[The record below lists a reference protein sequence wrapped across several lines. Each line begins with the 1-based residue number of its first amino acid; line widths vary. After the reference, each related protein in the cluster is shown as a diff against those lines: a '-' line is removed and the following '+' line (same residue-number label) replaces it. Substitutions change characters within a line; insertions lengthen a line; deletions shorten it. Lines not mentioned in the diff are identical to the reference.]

1 MEFFDYI
8 LEALKEICTP
18 TGLIYVVVGTLAGV
32 VLGAIPGLGSSTLM
46 VVLLPIS
53 YKMDLTMAMALF
65 ISITIGGMSGGC
77 IGSILL
83 GIPGTS
89 SSLCTVW
96 DGYEFTKRGEP
107 SRALSNAAFANFL
120 GNVPSVVLAIACCKV
135 IGTWAVKLGPW
146 EYAALC
152 FCAILMVVGL
162 SKGNMLKSMI
172 GVGLAIFM
180 ASVGEDPIDASG
192 RFLFFGRLEF
202 LEGFNIIS
210 VMLGLFAAKIIL
222 LEYARQSKT
231 ENPPQIKVEGFKFPL
246 ADIIKNKWLVLRSWV
261 LGAVIGF
268 LPGLGGPVASGI
280 AYSTEKIL
288 AKDKSKW
295 GKGEIGGVLSCET
308 ANNAA
313 IGGALI
319 PLIALGIPG
328 DAAGVQFIAA
338 MNIQG
343 VQAGPMLI
351 REHPEIV
358 YMIFIGALISGFVV
372 LAYQSLGMKTF
383 PALLKI
389 PYHYLYSAVIL
400 LSLIG
405 AYMSTGSFY
414 GVIVAVCC
422 CVLGVLMDCFGI
434 PSLPFLMAYILSPM
448 LELNIRRSMN
458 YSANGI
464 AEFFH
469 RPISCIFILV
479 GLAVFLYGFIAP
491 VVKRAIAKKKAAKTA
506 SAE

>member
-1 MEFFDYI
+1 MEVFE
-8 LEALKEICTP
+8 LVLGALKEICTP
-18 TGLIYVVVGTLAGV
+18 LGLTYVVIGTLAGV

-53 YKMDLTMAMALF
+53 YKMDITLAMALF

-96 DGYEFTKRGEP
+96 DGYEFTKRGQP
-107 SRALSNAAFANFL
+107 ARALSNAVFANFL
-120 GNVPSVVLAIACCKV
+120 GNVPSVVLAIACCKAV
-135 IGTWAVKLGPW
+135 ATWAVKLGPW

-152 FCAILMVVGL
+152 FCAVLMVVGL

-172 GVGLAIFM
+172 GVGLAIFL

-202 LEGFNIIS
+202 LDGFNIIS

-231 ENPPQIKVEGFKFPL
+231 KEATDIKVEGFRFPGKDL
-246 ADIIKNKWLVLRSWV
+246 LKNKFLVLRSWIMGV
-261 LGAVIGF
+261 VIGF
-268 LPGLGGPVASGI
+268 LPGLGGPVASSM
-280 AYSTEKIL
+280 AYSTEKML

-295 GKGEIGGVLSCET
+295 GKGEIGGVLACET

-319 PLIALGIPG
+319 PLLALGIPG

-338 MNIQG
+338 LNVQGIQ
-343 VQAGPMLI
+343 VGPMFM

-358 YMIFIGALISGFVV
+358 YMIFTGALLSGVIV
-372 LAYQSLGMKTF
+372 LLYETLCMKTF

-400 LSLIG
+400 LSFIG
-405 AYMSTGSFY
+405 AYMSTNSFY
-414 GVIVAVCC
+414 GLLVALCC

-448 LELNIRRSMN
+448 LELNIRRGLN
-458 YSANGI
+458 YSANGV

-469 RPISCIFILV
+469 RPISCFFIVLGILV
-479 GLAVFLYGFIAP
+479 LIYGFVSP
-491 VVKRAIAKKKAAKTA
+491 VIKRAREKKKVEKGQ
-506 SAE
+506 